1 MQSALYSG
9 PPTCGSA
16 MIGQV
21 RRPSPA
27 LTAIAVLV
35 AGSTLLRFWG
45 GTLVSTPWIAPDE
58 MIYGEH
64 GQSLWATG
72 HFRLLGEPSGFL
84 SLVYPAL
91 AGIPLS
97 LGNLERGYH
106 ALKLLQAFAMS
117 LTAVPV
123 YLWARQLAP
132 SAWAFVAAALTLAI
146 PGLAFSGLIMTEVAF
161 YPVVVVAA
169 WALARAIER
178 PTAGRQ
184 ALLVVACG
192 IAAMTRLQAFVLLP
206 VLVTAALIDAVLR
219 RRPRAALAL
228 APAAGGIVAIA
239 LIWAGLR
246 LRNGGPL
253 SRVFGGYEPAG
264 QARYGVGSALR
275 FAIYHYADVVILSGA
290 IPVAALIVLL
300 GLRDHRPPL
309 RAYVATA
316 AALCLWLPLEVGIF
330 ASQHVGLLAER
341 TLLPLA
347 PVLFIG
353 LAAWL
358 GLGAPRP
365 RAATAVAVGLPL
377 ALLLVLPV
385 RRFVGTEAF
394 PDAFTL
400 LPLIRLAD
408 RAHPPN
414 VRLVLILA
422 GVVALCAF
430 AFVPR
435 RAIVVLPALL
445 FVFFAVLSVTTSRE
459 IERRDRFLETMSTG
473 PYHRWIDRAADG
485 PTAYVYIGEFNWPGV
500 WENVFWNR
508 RVKRVYDMLT
518 ARIPGGIPEESIGP
532 LEDGRLIEANG
543 RPARAAWAVSQYP
556 LEFRGQSVATAGDG
570 LVLWRLRQPFR
581 IALWTQR
588 VAGHVRVLAYACR
601 GGSLHLALV
610 GSGGSNVELRR
621 NDGLLRRFVL
631 PPGGRWTGVVPAKPR
646 RPFGKRLCT
655 FDVVTDPATQVT
667 DARFVAARRVE

>member
-1 MQSALYSG
+1 
-9 PPTCGSA
+9 
-16 MIGQV
+16 MIGPV
-21 RRPSPA
+21 RRSPFA
-27 LTAIAVLV
+27 LTAIVILV
-35 AGSTLLRFWG
+35 AGSTLLRFWA
-45 GTLVSTPWIAPDE
+45 GTLVPTPWIAPDE

-64 GQSLWATG
+64 GQSLWSTG
-72 HFRLLGEPSGFL
+72 HFQLLGEPSGFL

-91 AGIPLS
+91 AGLPLS

-106 ALKLLQAFAMS
+106 ALKLLQALAMS

-123 YLWARQLAP
+123 YLWTRELAARP
-132 SAWAFVAAALTLAI
+132 WAFVAAALTLAI

-161 YPVVVVAA
+161 YPVVVLAA
-169 WALARAIER
+169 WALARALER
-178 PTAGRQ
+178 PSAGRQ
-184 ALLVVACG
+184 ALLVAACG
-192 IAAMTRLQAFVLLP
+192 VAAMTRLQAFVLLP
-206 VLVTAALIDAVLR
+206 VLVTAALSDAVLR

-228 APAAGGIVAIA
+228 APAAGGVVAIA

-264 QARYGVGSALR
+264 QTRYGVGNALR
-275 FAIYHYADVVILSGA
+275 FVLYHYADVVILTGA

-300 GLRDHRPPL
+300 GVRERPAPL

-316 AALCLWLPLEVGIF
+316 VALCLWLPLEVGIF

-341 TLLPLA
+341 NLLPVA
-347 PVLFIG
+347 PVLFVG

-358 GLGAPRP
+358 GLDAPRP
-365 RAATAVAVGLPL
+365 RLATAVAVGLPL

-414 VRLVLILA
+414 VHLVLVVTGA
-422 GVVALCAF
+422 VALGAL
-430 AFVPR
+430 ALLPR
-435 RAIVVLPALL
+435 RALVVLPAALL
-445 FVFFAVLSVTTSRE
+445 VFFIVLSVSTSRE
-459 IERRDRFLETMSTG
+459 IEFRDRYVERISTG
-473 PYHRWIDRAADG
+473 PYHRWIDRAAEG
-485 PTAYVYIGEFNWPGV
+485 PTAYVYIGESNWPGV

-508 RVKRVYDMLT
+508 RVQRVYDMLT

-543 RPARAAWAVSQYP
+543 RPARAAYAVSQYP
-556 LEFRGQSVATAGDG
+556 LEFRGQSIATAGDG
-570 LVLWRLRQPFR
+570 LVLWRLERPFR
-581 IALWTQR
+581 LALWTQR

-601 GGSLHLALV
+601 GGALRLALL
-610 GSGGSNVELRR
+610 GSAGSKVELRR
-621 NDGLLRRFVL
+621 NEGFLRRFAL
-631 PPGGRWTGVVPAKPR
+631 PSSGRWTGVVPARPR
-646 RPFGKRLCT
+646 RPLGKRLCT
-655 FDVVTDPATQVT
+655 FDVVTDPATHVT
-667 DARFVAARRVE
+667 EARFLAS